1 MNEDLDN
8 IYVEVGIEIEEVEP
22 PKQHATSGAIQK
34 LVDTIEKRNF
44 PKIAKNNM
52 FDLIKKYN
60 SSFDPYYI
68 KTIETLADMNMLGL
82 YEPEIVRGTD
92 TGASSGVIS
101 GDFYWKNPNKK
112 QKIIKGAKDSD
123 YKRYVQDV
131 LGIHPSEKPVSD
143 GSGDK

>member
-8 IYVEVGIEIEEVEP
+8 IYVEVEVGIEIEEVKP
-22 PKQHATSGAIQK
+22 PKQHATSRAIQK
-34 LVDTIEKRNF
+34 LADTIEKKNF
-44 PKIAKNNM
+44 L
-52 FDLIKKYN
+52 DLIKKRN
-60 SSFDPYYI
+60 SSFHPYYI
-68 KTIETLADMNMLGL
+68 KTIETLADMNSLGL

-92 TGASSGVIS
+92 TGASSGVVS
-101 GDFYWKNPNKK
+101 GGDFYWKNPNKK
-112 QKIIKGAKDSD
+112 QEIIKGAKDND

>member
-22 PKQHATSGAIQK
+22 PKQHATSRAIQK
-34 LVDTIEKRNF
+34 LVDTMTAE
-44 PKIAKNNM
+44 
-52 FDLIKKYN
+52 

-82 YEPEIVRGTD
+82 YEPEIVKGTD
-92 TGASSGVIS
+92 TGASSSVIS

-112 QKIIKGAKDSD
+112 QEIIKGAKDSD

>member
-8 IYVEVGIEIEEVEP
+8 IYVEVEVGIEIEEVEP
-22 PKQHATSGAIQK
+22 PKQHATSRAIQK
-34 LVDTIEKRNF
+34 LADTIEKKNF
-44 PKIAKNNM
+44 L
-52 FDLIKKYN
+52 DLIKKRN

-82 YEPEIVRGTD
+82 YDPEILKGTD
-92 TGASSGVIS
+92 TGASGVIS

-112 QKIIKGAKDSD
+112 QEIIKGAEDND
-123 YKRYVQDV
+123 YKRFVQDV

-143 GSGDK
+143 GSRE

>member
-8 IYVEVGIEIEEVEP
+8 IYVEVDVGIEIEEVEP
-22 PKQHATSGAIQK
+22 PKQHATSRAIQK
-34 LVDTIEKRNF
+34 LADTIEKKNF
-44 PKIAKNNM
+44 L
-52 FDLIKKYN
+52 DLIKKRN
-60 SSFDPYYI
+60 SSFHPYYI

-92 TGASSGVIS
+92 IGASSGVIS

-112 QKIIKGAKDSD
+112 QEIIKGAKDSD

>member
-22 PKQHATSGAIQK
+22 PKQHATSRAIQK
-34 LVDTIEKRNF
+34 LADTIEKRNF
-44 PKIAKNNM
+44 L
-52 FDLIKKYN
+52 DLIKKRN
-60 SSFDPYYI
+60 SSFHPYYI

-92 TGASSGVIS
+92 IEASSGVIS

-112 QKIIKGAKDSD
+112 QEIIKGAKDSD

>member
-8 IYVEVGIEIEEVEP
+8 IYVEVGVGIEIEEVEP
-22 PKQHATSGAIQK
+22 PKQHATSKAIQK
-34 LVDTIEKRNF
+34 LVDTMT
-44 PKIAKNNM
+44 AK
-52 FDLIKKYN
+52 
-60 SSFDPYYI
+60 SSFHPYYI

-92 TGASSGVIS
+92 IEASSGVIS

-112 QKIIKGAKDSD
+112 QEIIKGAKDSD